1 VSKTSSS
8 TNFGA
13 TRRPAGKP
21 RRFFKFGP
29 DIRGGGKGHGVRIAN
44 EEALITPGLIIFAPP
59 PEKGYG
65 FAKLP
70 EKPHLVHDRKQG
82 KMPRD
87 LEGLWGYLLVSER
100 LKQLFE
106 TVDPAGF
113 EFVECDF
120 TLAGGSKGPRYYLG
134 DVARVLD
141 AIDEE
146 ASTDL
151 KIKYERDVY
160 NNRDVKIYSFVS
172 RSHLVFRDDVVAD
185 AHIFRTPY
193 SIQKICD
200 DVFKAE
206 CKESKLTGI
215 WIREFDK

>member
-1 VSKTSSS
+1 VNKTSSS
-8 TNFGA
+8 TNFGVA
-13 TRRPAGKP
+13 RRSAGKP
-21 RRFFKFGP
+21 RRFFRFGP
-29 DIRGGGKGHGVRIAN
+29 DIRGGGKGHGVRVAN
-44 EEALITPGLIIFAPP
+44 KEALITPGLIIFAPP

-70 EKPHLVHDRKQG
+70 EKPHLIHDRKLG

-87 LEGLWGYLLVSER
+87 LEGLAGYLVVSER

-120 TLAGGSKGPRYYLG
+120 TLADGSKGPQYYLG
-134 DVARVLD
+134 DVVRVLD

-146 ASTDL
+146 ASPDL
-151 KIKYERDVY
+151 RIKYERDFR
-160 NNRDVKIYSFVS
+160 NGQDVKIYSFAG
-172 RSHLVFRDDVVAD
+172 RIQLVFREDVVGD

-193 SIQKICD
+193 SIQEICD
-200 DVFKAE
+200 ETFKAA
-206 CKESKLTGI
+206 CKESKFTGI
-215 WIREFDK
+215 WIREF